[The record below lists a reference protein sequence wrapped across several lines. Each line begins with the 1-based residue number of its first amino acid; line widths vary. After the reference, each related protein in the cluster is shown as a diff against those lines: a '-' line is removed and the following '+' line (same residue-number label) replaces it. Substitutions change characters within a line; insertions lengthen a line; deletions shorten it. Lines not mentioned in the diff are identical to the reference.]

1 MRKYLLYASFV
12 TLLFA
17 SCDKDKDMKK
27 ATVINTGDV
36 AKGGCGY
43 ILKLDETGQELRPI
57 YLDSRYQHDG
67 TKVKVKYDTNGESQV
82 CEVYPE
88 FRTLVVVE
96 ITEITLNQD

>member
-1 MRKYLLYASFV
+1 MRKYLLCATILVS
-12 TLLFA
+12 LFA
-17 SCDKDKDMKK
+17 SCKKDRDMKK
-27 ATVINTGDV
+27 ATVIDTGDV

-43 ILKLDETGQELRPI
+43 ILKLEEDGQELRPI

-82 CEVYPE
+82 CEVYPK
-88 FRTLVVVE
+88 FRTLIVVD